1 MNSTMKC
8 YTIFAKEA
16 SIDKD
21 KSVAGTVINV
31 LVLLLNIVTNSSL
44 IYAIL
49 KLKLTRKP
57 TFVFYLFMGINDLI
71 IAVVLQPLVGY
82 LSSQNINMCTPLDVI
97 GQFLAHSL
105 CQFSGLMMT
114 FVAFDRYL
122 HMKLLINYNS
132 SMNSKK
138 AYTLVFVAF
147 IACLLIAASSALSS
161 IYRFVFIFQVILTTI
176 NIIVLVAVFV
186 VYLRTFHYL
195 PTLQV

>member
-82 LSSQNINMCTPLDVI
+82 LSSQNINM
-97 GQFLAHSL
+97 
-105 CQFSGLMMT
+105 
-114 FVAFDRYL
+114 
-122 HMKLLINYNS
+122 
-132 SMNSKK
+132 
-138 AYTLVFVAF
+138 
-147 IACLLIAASSALSS
+147 
-161 IYRFVFIFQVILTTI
+161 
-176 NIIVLVAVFV
+176 
-186 VYLRTFHYL
+186 
-195 PTLQV
+195 